1 MKKVMVFFL
10 LLLVACM
17 GFAEPPYVETLNV
30 TLTIAEI
37 PVEVAFTTGPY
48 TDPKVLLS
56 PMDEPVDLGS
66 ITESETKEASFWASA
81 KTNSADP
88 LQVEIYG
95 TALTRKVDDAYSE
108 EEKISLALSIQKS
121 PEEAK
126 NSSEQEGTA
135 TFNKAYTSGS
145 TWENADF
152 GLILIEGA
160 GSSADPTSNEDKTGV
175 AGTGTRALTWNL
187 KVSATVESG
196 NTPTAGSYESYIWIV
211 VSSGSTGT

>member
-37 PVEVAFTTGPY
+37 PVGVAFTEKPY
-48 TDPKVLLS
+48 TDPADQLS
-56 PMDEPVDLGS
+56 PLTSVDLGK
-66 ITESETKEASFWASA
+66 IEESGTNGKSFWASA
-81 KTNSADP
+81 RTNSADP
-88 LQVEIYG
+88 LQVKIYG
-95 TALTRKVDDAYSE
+95 TALTRKVSDASYSE
-108 EEKISLALSIQKS
+108 EEKISLVLSIQTP

-126 NSSEQEGTA
+126 NSSGQEGTA
-135 TFNKAYTSGS
+135 TFDEVYKSGYTWREG
-145 TWENADF
+145 EF
-152 GLILIEGA
+152 GLTLIEGA
-160 GSSADPTSNEDKTGV
+160 PANNAAGV

-211 VSSGSTGT
+211 VGSGSTGT